1 MNYRIIGLGWIDRTQ
16 NQNNAVG
23 WDVGWDTLDF
33 VSVGDENKL

>member
-23 WDVGWDTLDF
+23 WDF
-33 VSVGDENKL
+33 ISVGDENKL

>member
-23 WDVGWDTLDF
+23 WDTLDF